1 MREQEMFSVERF
13 RRVNLDTLEI
23 EFLSMDYYQGH
34 GRNAALIQPTTARL
48 GTHLQHDPS
57 AQRPWIS
64 TART

>member
-13 RRVNLDTLEI
+13 RRVNPDTLEI

-34 GRNAALIQPTTARL
+34 GRNAAPIQPTIARL

-57 AQRPWIS
+57 PPRAFLQLM
-64 TART
+64 